1 LAGLIMRGFAGLL
14 LFCCVWGIYA
24 GISTYVLY
32 KHGQELERAI
42 QTETLTDP
50 NAIWKQWTEL
60 SKDNPSS
67 LSLRGA
73 RNLVRQSLVGAAD
86 RVIASY
92 RNGDVVYESGWKTA
106 REELTR
112 ALALEPDDSVRGKL
126 RLTEGHLARMSGT
139 RHRAAAD
146 LNDAVDKFNEA
157 QRLLPNSPDPAL
169 GLARVYIYGLH
180 DVDRAYQALQ
190 QAEKRGHSLGNR
202 EKGQLADDYRDRA
215 NHVFS
220 ESSSVADPAKQK
232 EEIERARQDYL
243 RALELY
249 QSIAPEENSTASIQD
264 VEASL
269 HSVNAR
275 LNELEHKRVGEAAI
289 GALKKLL
296 HIWR

>member
-1 LAGLIMRGFAGLL
+1 
-14 LFCCVWGIYA
+14 
-24 GISTYVLY
+24 
-32 KHGQELERAI
+32 
-42 QTETLTDP
+42 
-50 NAIWKQWTEL
+50 
-60 SKDNPSS
+60 
-67 LSLRGA
+67 
-73 RNLVRQSLVGAAD
+73 
-86 RVIASY
+86 
-92 RNGDVVYESGWKTA
+92 
-106 REELTR
+106 
-112 ALALEPDDSVRGKL
+112 
-126 RLTEGHLARMSGT
+126 MSGT
-139 RHRAAAD
+139 RHRTAAD

-190 QAEKRGHSLGNR
+190 QAEKRGHPLGNR

-215 NHVFS
+215 NRVFS
-220 ESSSVADPAKQK
+220 ESSSVADPSKQK
-232 EEIERARQDYL
+232 EEIERARQDYV

-264 VEASL
+264 VQASL
-269 HSVNAR
+269 QSVNSR